1 MNNLHL
7 IFEQLETLQP
17 VGRLLPLQIQDLL
30 ENLPRLTE
38 KELVSSGHRD
48 SLCPIC
54 LTPYLALL
62 AEEESALAMES
73 PAHPVE
79 ELGVTKLSQ
88 SWQCGHLFCRR
99 DISRWIQTG
108 KDSCPICRRVMVTAT
123 PTSSDPEITGT
134 ITEGLTG
141 LRESLEQFQV
151 EFESNERIMTDL
163 RAAFPPDE
171 DDRQGFSG
179 MYS

>member
-1 MNNLHL
+1 MNTSQKIPAYHPHQ
-7 IFEQLETLQP
+7 EETLQP
-17 VGRLLPLQIQDLL
+17 VGRLLPLQIQVLL

-88 SWQCGHLFCRR
+88 SWQ
-99 DISRWIQTG
+99 T
-108 KDSCPICRRVMVTAT
+108 
-123 PTSSDPEITGT
+123 
-134 ITEGLTG
+134 
-141 LRESLEQFQV
+141 
-151 EFESNERIMTDL
+151 
-163 RAAFPPDE
+163 
-171 DDRQGFSG
+171 
-179 MYS
+179 

>member
-17 VGRLLPLQIQDLL
+17 VSRLLPLQIQGLL

-99 DISRWIQTG
+99 DISRWIQNG
-108 KDSCPICRRVMVTAT
+108 KDSCPICRRVMVAAT
-123 PTSSDPEITGT
+123 LTSSDAEIAGT
-134 ITEGLTG
+134 TSEGLTG
-141 LRESLEQFQV
+141 VLESLEQFRA
-151 EFESNERIMTDL
+151 EFELHERILTDL
-163 RAAFPPDE
+163 RVALRPHE